1 MGRGGFTVN
10 RKLQPIQYNMGLHC
24 QAFSSTQSFAL
35 HPIQIRSLGKSKI
48 DRPFRPLSMHFS
60 TITFGLVFFIRVF
73 SYPQLRRDAY
83 CTAEKG
89 APCDPSTEHDCCT
102 NDGELMQCN
111 DYEGDGVYWSIQI
124 CPGDDTCN
132 VDDHDKSSCGPGP
145 GN

>member
-1 MGRGGFTVN
+1 
-10 RKLQPIQYNMGLHC
+10 MGLHHS
-24 QAFSSTQSFAL
+24 QAFSSFVLPS
-35 HPIQIRSLGKSKI
+35 HQIYAVSAILGKSKV

-89 APCDPSTEHDCCT
+89 APCDPSTEHDCCA
-102 NDGELMQCN
+102 NDRELMQCN

-124 CPGDDTCN
+124 CSGNDTCN